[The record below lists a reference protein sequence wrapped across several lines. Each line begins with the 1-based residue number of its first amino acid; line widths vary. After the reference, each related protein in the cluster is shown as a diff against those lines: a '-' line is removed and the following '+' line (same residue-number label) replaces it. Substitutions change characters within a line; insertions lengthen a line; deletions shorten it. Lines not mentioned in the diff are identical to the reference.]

1 MLHIINLPTF
11 VTWDLL
17 ISGTYF
23 LAILILLSIAQFILR
38 VDIKEDSKHCLFLGN
53 VFNKIYC
60 VHINCFII

>member
-1 MLHIINLPTF
+1 MFHIINLPTF

-38 VDIKEDSKHCLFLGN
+38 VDIKEGSKDCLFLGN
-53 VFNKIYC
+53 VFN
-60 VHINCFII
+60 